1 MVQVVAG
8 AYVEDLEPA
17 ILILSC
23 GGLEG
28 AAADGKLRT
37 PYNTGHHTLS
47 FEQPRL
53 IESARRSS
61 STSGSPSRG
70 RRDTIGHLGGSVQA
84 VIRRSVA
91 VPSINRR
98 MQCFAMPAGKRYNRF
113 SWIMGKSGDLLG
125 PYPQGRLAPNRP
137 ITHSMS
143 AEAVIANFRF
153 GPLTRIATSNV

>member
-17 ILILSC
+17 ILILSG

-98 MQCFAMPAGKRYNRF
+98 MQCFAMPAGKRYNR
-113 SWIMGKSGDLLG
+113 SVGLWVKVVTCSVPTPKVDWH
-125 PYPQGRLAPNRP
+125 Q
-137 ITHSMS
+137 
-143 AEAVIANFRF
+143 IALS
-153 GPLTRIATSNV
+153 LTQ